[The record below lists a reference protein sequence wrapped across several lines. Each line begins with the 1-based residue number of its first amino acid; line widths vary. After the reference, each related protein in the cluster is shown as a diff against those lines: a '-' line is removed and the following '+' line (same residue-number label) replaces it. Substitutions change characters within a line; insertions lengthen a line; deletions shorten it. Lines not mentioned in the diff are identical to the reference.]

1 MLWRVVRVVIAAVV
15 ATTSLVLLVRT
26 RRLVV
31 VDVQGPSMEPTL
43 YDGDRVLVRR
53 APLTAVRTGDLVVVA
68 RPHSPEFAA
77 AGHWVIKRVAATAG
91 EQIPPVIRHSWAE
104 NDIDFAGV
112 IVPDG
117 RLLLLGDN
125 PTRSGDSRHWGFT
138 EGDAV
143 LGVVTRS
150 MRPRARGRA

>member
-1 MLWRVVRVVIAAVV
+1 MLWRVVIAAVV
-15 ATTSLVLLVRT
+15 VITSLVLLVRT

-53 APLTAVRTGDLVVVA
+53 APLTALRTGDLVVVA
-68 RPHSPEFAA
+68 RPPSREFATV
-77 AGHWVIKRVAATAG
+77 GPWVIKRVAAVPG
-91 EQIPPVIRHSWAE
+91 EQIPPVIRHSWTE
-104 NDIDFAGV
+104 NDDIDFAGAL
-112 IVPDG
+112 VPEG

-125 PTRSGDSRHWGFT
+125 PARSGDSRHWGFAA
-138 EGDAV
+138 EDAV
-143 LGVVTRS
+143 LGVVTRP

>member
-1 MLWRVVRVVIAAVV
+1 VLLRVVIAAVV
-15 ATTSLVLLVRT
+15 ATASLVLFVRT

-31 VDVQGPSMEPTL
+31 VDVQGASMEPTL

-68 RPHSPEFAA
+68 RPQSPEFAA
-77 AGHWVIKRVAATAG
+77 AAPWVIKRVAATVG

-104 NDIDFAGV
+104 NGIDDAGAL
-112 IVPDG
+112 VPEG

-138 EGDAV
+138 TGDAV

-150 MRPRARGRA
+150 MRPRARDRTR

>member
-1 MLWRVVRVVIAAVV
+1 VLWTVAAVV
-15 ATTSLVLLVRT
+15 VAASLVLLVRA

-68 RPHSPEFAA
+68 RPHSREFATP
-77 AGHWVIKRVAATAG
+77 GPWVIKRVAATAG
-91 EQIPPVIRHSWAE
+91 ERIPPVILRGWAE
-104 NDIDFAGV
+104 NDIDFTGAF
-112 IVPDG
+112 VPAG

-125 PTRSGDSRHWGFT
+125 PERSGDSRHWGFT
-138 EGDAV
+138 AGDAV
-143 LGVVTRS
+143 LGVVTRP
-150 MRPRARGRA
+150 MRARAGGRAT

>member
-1 MLWRVVRVVIAAVV
+1 MLGSVVRVVIAAVV
-15 ATTSLVLLVRT
+15 ATTSLVLLVRA

-53 APLTAVRTGDLVVVA
+53 APLIAVRTGDVVVVA
-68 RPHSPEFAA
+68 RPHAPEFAA
-77 AGHWVIKRVAATAG
+77 AGAWVIKRVAATAG

-104 NDIDFAGV
+104 NDIDFAGAL
-112 IVPDG
+112 VPDG

-138 EGDAV
+138 AGDAV

-150 MRPRARGRA
+150 MHPRARGRA

>member
-1 MLWRVVRVVIAAVV
+1 MLGIVVRVVAAVV
-15 ATTSLVLLVRT
+15 AAASVVLLVRA

-53 APLTAVRTGDLVVVA
+53 APLTALRTGDVVVVA
-68 RPHSPEFAA
+68 RPHLPEFAA
-77 AGHWVIKRVAATAG
+77 AGTWVIKRVAAMPG
-91 EQIPPVIRHSWAE
+91 EQIPPVIRRSWAE
-104 NDIDFAGV
+104 NDDIDFAGAL
-112 IVPDG
+112 VPEG

-138 EGDAV
+138 TGNAV
-143 LGVVTRS
+143 LGVVTRP
-150 MRPRARGRA
+150 MRARARG

>member
-1 MLWRVVRVVIAAVV
+1 MLKRLAGVVVAATCLVVVVR
-15 ATTSLVLLVRT
+15 

-53 APLTAVRTGDLVVVA
+53 APLAAVRTGDLVVVA
-68 RPHSPEFAA
+68 LPDSADFAA
-77 AGHWVIKRVAATAG
+77 AEPWVIKRVAATAG
-91 EQIPPVIRHSWAE
+91 EHIPAVIRHSWAE
-104 NDIDFAGV
+104 NEIDFAGAV
-112 IVPDG
+112 VPEG

-125 PTRSGDSRHWGFT
+125 PARSGDSRHWGFT
-138 EGDAV
+138 AGDAV

-150 MRPRARGRA
+150 MRPRAKGRA

>member
-1 MLWRVVRVVIAAVV
+1 VLKKVAGVVV
-15 ATTSLVLLVRT
+15 AATCLVLLVR

-68 RPHSPEFAA
+68 RPDSVDFAA
-77 AGHWVIKRVAATAG
+77 AEHWVIKRVAATAG
-91 EQIPPVIRHSWAE
+91 DPIPPVIQHSWAE
-104 NDIDFAGV
+104 NDIDFAGAL
-112 IVPDG
+112 VPEG
-117 RLLLLGDN
+117 QLLLLGDN
-125 PTRSGDSRHWGFT
+125 PARSGDSRHWGFT
-138 EGDAV
+138 AGDAV

-150 MRPRARGRA
+150 MRRPARAS

>member
-1 MLWRVVRVVIAAVV
+1 VLKRVAGVVV
-15 ATTSLVLLVRT
+15 AATCLVLLVR

-68 RPHSPEFAA
+68 RPGSVDFAA
-77 AGHWVIKRVAATAG
+77 AEPWVIKRVAATAG
-91 EQIPPVIRHSWAE
+91 EHIPAVIRQSWAE
-104 NDIDFAGV
+104 NDIDFAGAL
-112 IVPDG
+112 VPEG
-117 RLLLLGDN
+117 QLLLLGDN
-125 PTRSGDSRHWGFT
+125 PARSGDSRHWGFT
-138 EGDAV
+138 AGDAV

-150 MRPRARGRA
+150 MRRPARAS

>member
-1 MLWRVVRVVIAAVV
+1 VLWRIVRVVIAAVV
-15 ATTSLVLLVRT
+15 VTTSLVLLVRA

-43 YDGDRVLVRR
+43 YDGDRVLVRC

-68 RPHSPEFAA
+68 RPQSHEFAT
-77 AGHWVIKRVAATAG
+77 AGPWVIKRVAAMPG
-91 EQIPPVIRHSWAE
+91 EQIPPVIGHSWAE
-104 NDIDFAGV
+104 NDIDFAGAV
-112 IVPDG
+112 VPEG

-125 PTRSGDSRHWGFT
+125 PARSGDSRHWGFT
-138 EGDAV
+138 TGDAV

>member
-1 MLWRVVRVVIAAVV
+1 MRVVAAVV
-15 ATTSLVLLVRT
+15 ASVSLVLLARAR

-53 APLTAVRTGDLVVVA
+53 TPLAAIRTGDLVVVA
-68 RPHSPEFAA
+68 RPSLPEFAA
-77 AGHWVIKRVAATAG
+77 AGPWVIKRVAATAG

-104 NDIDFAGV
+104 NDIDFAGAF
-112 IVPDG
+112 VPDG

-125 PTRSGDSRHWGFT
+125 PARSGDSRHWGFT
-138 EGDAV
+138 TGDAV

-150 MRPRARGRA
+150 MRPPARRRA

>member
-1 MLWRVVRVVIAAVV
+1 MLWRVVRVVIVTA
-15 ATTSLVLLVRT
+15 SLVLLVRA

-31 VDVQGPSMEPTL
+31 VDVQGASMEPTL

-68 RPHSPEFAA
+68 RPQSDEFAT
-77 AGHWVIKRVAATAG
+77 AGPWVIKRVAAMPG

-104 NDIDFAGV
+104 NDDIDFAGAF
-112 IVPDG
+112 VPVG

-125 PTRSGDSRHWGFT
+125 PARSGDSRHWGFT
-138 EGDAV
+138 AGDAV

-150 MRPRARGRA
+150 MRTRARDQAL

>member
-1 MLWRVVRVVIAAVV
+1 MPMWTVAAVV
-15 ATTSLVLLVRT
+15 ATASLVLLVRA

-31 VDVQGPSMEPTL
+31 VDVHGPSMEPTL

-53 APLTAVRTGDLVVVA
+53 APLTAIRTGDLVVVA
-68 RPHSPEFAA
+68 RPDSHEFAT
-77 AGHWVIKRVAATAG
+77 AGPWVIKRAAATAG
-91 EQIPPVIRHSWAE
+91 ERIPPVIRRGWAE
-104 NDIDFAGV
+104 NGVDFAGAV
-112 IVPDG
+112 VPEG

-125 PTRSGDSRHWGFT
+125 PARSGDSRHWGFT

-150 MRPRARGRA
+150 MRAQAS

>member
-1 MLWRVVRVVIAAVV
+1 MLWRVAIAAVV
-15 ATTSLVLLVRT
+15 ATTSLVLLVRAR

-53 APLTAVRTGDLVVVA
+53 APLTALRTGDLVVVA
-68 RPHSPEFAA
+68 RPESHEFATV
-77 AGHWVIKRVAATAG
+77 GPWVIKRVAAIPG
-91 EQIPPVIRHSWAE
+91 EQIPTVIRHSWAE
-104 NDIDFAGV
+104 NDDIDFAGAL
-112 IVPDG
+112 VPES

-125 PTRSGDSRHWGFT
+125 PARSGDSRHWGFVA
-138 EGDAV
+138 EDGV

-150 MRPRARGRA
+150 MRPRAKGQAW

>member
-1 MLWRVVRVVIAAVV
+1 MVVRVVIAAVV
-15 ATTSLVLLVRT
+15 VTASLVLLVRA

-31 VDVQGPSMEPTL
+31 VVDVRGPSMEPTL
-43 YDGDRVLVRR
+43 YEGDRVLVRR

-68 RPHSPEFAA
+68 RPHSPEFAT
-77 AGHWVIKRVAATAG
+77 AGPWVIKRVAATAG
-91 EQIPPVIRHSWAE
+91 EPIPPVIRRSWAE
-104 NDIDFAGV
+104 NDDIDFAGAS
-112 IVPDG
+112 VPEG

-138 EGDAV
+138 AGDAV

-150 MRPRARGRA
+150 MRASRQAS

>member
-1 MLWRVVRVVIAAVV
+1 MWKVAAVV
-15 ATTSLVLLVRT
+15 ATAALVLLVRL

-43 YDGDRVLVRR
+43 RHGDRVLVRR
-53 APLTAVRTGDLVVVA
+53 SPLTAVRTGDLVVVA
-68 RPHSPEFAA
+68 RPRTPEFAN
-77 AGHWVIKRVAATAG
+77 AGPWVIKRVAATAG
-91 EQIPPVIRHSWAE
+91 ERIPPVIRRSWADNE
-104 NDIDFAGV
+104 RIDFAGSL
-112 IVPDG
+112 VPAG

-125 PTRSGDSRHWGFT
+125 PALSGDSRHWGFT

-150 MRPRARGRA
+150 MRTRAS

>member
-1 MLWRVVRVVIAAVV
+1 MLWRVVIAAVV
-15 ATTSLVLLVRT
+15 ATTSLVLLVRA

-53 APLTAVRTGDLVVVA
+53 TPLTAVRTGDLVVVA
-68 RPHSPEFAA
+68 RPHSAEFAA
-77 AGHWVIKRVAATAG
+77 AGSWVIKRVAATAG

-104 NDIDFAGV
+104 NDIDFAGAL
-112 IVPDG
+112 VPEG

-125 PTRSGDSRHWGFT
+125 PDRSGDSRHWGFT
-138 EGDAV
+138 AGDAV

-150 MRPRARGRA
+150 MRPRARGRVR

>member
-1 MLWRVVRVVIAAVV
+1 MRWTVAAVV
-15 ATTSLVLLVRT
+15 ATAALVLLVRA

-31 VDVQGPSMEPTL
+31 VDVRGPSMEPTL

-53 APLTAVRTGDLVVVA
+53 VPLTAVRTGDLVVVA
-68 RPHSPEFAA
+68 RPRAHEFAT
-77 AGHWVIKRVAATAG
+77 AGPWVIKRAAATAG
-91 EQIPPVIRHSWAE
+91 EPIPPVIRRSWAG
-104 NDIDFAGV
+104 NDIDFAGAV
-112 IVPDG
+112 VPEG

-125 PTRSGDSRHWGFT
+125 PALSGDSRHWGFT

-150 MRPRARGRA
+150 MRATGRAR